1 MRRIVLHPT
10 QLLDMQYLNPQV
22 RLVLKASV
30 GVVMPGDQVITPRYG
45 DWLVKAVDS
54 VIASG
59 DTTISVIADLIE
71 DAGPTGPVHGSG
83 PDMDAWPLR

>member
-30 GVVMPGDQVITPRYG
+30 SVVMPGDQVIT
-45 DWLVKAVDS
+45 
-54 VIASG
+54 
-59 DTTISVIADLIE
+59 
-71 DAGPTGPVHGSG
+71 
-83 PDMDAWPLR
+83 

>member
-1 MRRIVLHPT
+1 MRRIVLRPT

-30 GVVMPGDQVITPRYG
+30 GVVMPGDQVITQRYG

-54 VIASG
+54 VIAPEN
-59 DTTISVIADLIE
+59 TTISVIADFMQ
-71 DAGPTGPVHGSG
+71 DAGLTGPVHGSG